1 MSGRKP
7 ETPSTQS
14 PVPSTLSHGHKL
26 GAILTLALI
35 CILSVAGLALS
46 LYFTFA
52 YYGRIKKARWVPAI
66 LCAREGSSCVTVV
79 QTPYARVFG
88 VPNSL
93 LGIVYYLLVISLVLR
108 GMRKPIDVVLL
119 RTYLIIAPVP
129 VLILPG
135 VATVL
140 LGFYLIYALR
150 RKLHIDCPL
159 CYTAHA
165 INAALLV
172 LLILRTHWMLA

>member
-1 MSGRKP
+1 MA
-7 ETPSTQS
+7 QS
-14 PVPSTLSHGHKL
+14 PDHPMARSQMLL
-26 GAILTLALI
+26 RALI
-35 CILSVAGLALS
+35 IVLSLAGLADA

-52 YYGRIKKARWVPAI
+52 YYGRIKKARWVPEI

-93 LGIVYYLLVISLVLR
+93 LGIIYYHVLIAWAAKGVSNASSWYIHFTYFVISPAYFLLVLTSATT
-108 GMRKPIDVVLL
+108 VV
-119 RTYLIIAPVP
+119 
-129 VLILPG
+129 
-135 VATVL
+135 
-140 LGFYLIYALR
+140 LGFYLVWALR

-165 INAALLV
+165 INAALFV
-172 LLILRTHWMLA
+172 LLIVLVF